1 MSWLSSIFDAVTSP
15 VASLASAAIG
25 GLSSVVGGSMRN
37 SAEQDLAS
45 DQAAVS
51 MASQANQFAH
61 NWEMYRTQRDD
72 NYLQWLRETAV
83 NRDNATTAYD
93 RQLALQLRNEAFS
106 AQQVAE
112 AREYNSY
119 MSNSAWQRGVA
130 DMRAAGLNPV
140 LGVSQGGASTPFS
153 PVGTPVSPGTPMAQ
167 GASTRYGGSSSAGSV
182 SFDRARY
189 SDFIGPAVSNA
200 LQAARVTSEELES
213 IAANTAR
220 TRAETEVSY
229 ARAGNVRA
237 NTALTVAQAE

>member
-119 MSNSAWQRGVA
+119 MSTRRG
-130 DMRAAGLNPV
+130 N
-140 LGVSQGGASTPFS
+140 
-153 PVGTPVSPGTPMAQ
+153 
-167 GASTRYGGSSSAGSV
+167 
-182 SFDRARY
+182 
-189 SDFIGPAVSNA
+189 AVS
-200 LQAARVTSEELES
+200 
-213 IAANTAR
+213 R
-220 TRAETEVSY
+220 T
-229 ARAGNVRA
+229 
-237 NTALTVAQAE
+237 